1 MLHFMDTDTVKELKT
16 VSLLSGQHGMGFV
29 GRVQL
34 KLKLHTQRLTFSALK
49 LGKIGVNVIFH
60 KSLDC

>member
-1 MLHFMDTDTVKELKT
+1 MFNEKCPWDSQRILHFVDTDTVKELKT

-34 KLKLHTQRLTFSALK
+34 KLKLK
-49 LGKIGVNVIFH
+49 L
-60 KSLDC
+60 

>member
-1 MLHFMDTDTVKELKT
+1 MKELKT
-16 VSLLSGQHGMGFV
+16 VSLLSGQHDMGFV

-34 KLKLHTQRLTFSALK
+34 KRKLHTQRLTFSPLK
-49 LGKIGVNVIFH
+49 FGKIGVNVIFH